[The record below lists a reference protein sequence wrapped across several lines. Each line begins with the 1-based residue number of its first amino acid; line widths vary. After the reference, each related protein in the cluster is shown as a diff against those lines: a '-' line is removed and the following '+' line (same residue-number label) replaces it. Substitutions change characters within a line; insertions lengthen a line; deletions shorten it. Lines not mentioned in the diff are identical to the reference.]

1 MVQFAQGAVTAAGYS
16 GSAMRKRNLVRG
28 ADRRPATYLGN
39 RGVTRSLEEETYELA
54 LTLSGLRRK
63 KGR

>member
-1 MVQFAQGAVTAAGYS
+1 
-16 GSAMRKRNLVRG
+16 MRKRNLVRE
-28 ADRRPATYLGN
+28 ADRRPAKYLGN